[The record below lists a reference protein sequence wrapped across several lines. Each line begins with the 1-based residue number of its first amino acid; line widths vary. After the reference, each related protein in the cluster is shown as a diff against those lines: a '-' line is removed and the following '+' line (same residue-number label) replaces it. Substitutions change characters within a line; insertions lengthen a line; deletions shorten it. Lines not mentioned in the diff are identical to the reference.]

1 MPYVEHQLLA
11 KIAVA
16 VVVGLICLYYL
27 RVVVIAVRH
36 HRLESRLKLK
46 QRDLLDL
53 SADVNRLSQDDSHWK
68 QLFEEI
74 SPLDPQGVTRWL
86 EQMRT
91 NA

>member
-1 MPYVEHQLLA
+1 MPFIDHQLLA
-11 KIAVA
+11 KIVVA
-16 VVVGLICLYYL
+16 VVIGLICLYYL

-46 QRDLLDL
+46 QHELLDL
-53 SADVNRLSQDDSHWK
+53 SADVNRLGQDDSHWK

-74 SPLDPQGVTRWL
+74 SPLDPQGMTRWL
-86 EQMRT
+86 ERMKT